1 MVVLLGALHSSILH
15 GSVTCADT
23 GTQACSSSRDTR
35 ACRCVE
41 VLCRHGPACMQ
52 RRKGTQACR
61 GVWAFGRLPPVPLPP
76 APLPPLQLPGATGY
90 QADPLPSSLRGS
102 RVQRQRLA
110 QRAGTCTRNVHSC
123 IGTSALH
130 CARNAHSCIG
140 ASAFIYI
147 CGISCSRART
157 WLRRAGVWAFCRVRP
172 SKCRRLGPRP
182 SQRHA
187 AGCTYAAGNTH
198 GRSATCAPWTSG
210 PWSTCRRWTRQ
221 VTTWARNQG

>member
-15 GSVTCADT
+15 RSVTCADT
-23 GTQACSSSRDTR
+23 GTQACSSSMDTR

-41 VLCRHGPACMQ
+41 VLCRHGHAGM
-52 RRKGTQACR
+52 RRGKGTQACR

-130 CARNAHSCIG
+130 CARNVHSCIG
-140 ASAFIYI
+140 ASAYIYI
-147 CGISCSRART
+147 CGILCSRAST
-157 WLRRAGVWAFCRVRP
+157 WLRRAGVWAFCRVRL
-172 SKCRRLGPRP
+172 STRRRLGPRA
-182 SQRHA
+182 SKRHA
-187 AGCTYAAGNTH
+187 AGCTYAAGHTR
-198 GRSATCAPWTSG
+198 GRSATWAP
-210 PWSTCRRWTRQ
+210 
-221 VTTWARNQG
+221 